1 MTKFGRSANEG
12 GGGQS
17 FILAVEICK
26 KRLLTFLN
34 SSNSAEKSRRLSL
47 MGSEILDFGSHY
59 SAKFQPIL
67 DILYHN

>member
-12 GGGQS
+12 GGGQPFS
-17 FILAVEICK
+17 DRNLK
-26 KRLLTFLN
+26 KN
-34 SSNSAEKSRRLSL
+34 SDIPKQFSEKSRRLSL

-67 DILYHN
+67 D

>member
-17 FILAVEICK
+17 FSGRNSQ

-34 SSNSAEKSRRLSL
+34 SSAEKSRRLSL

-59 SAKFQPIL
+59 SAKFQPVL
-67 DILYHN
+67 D